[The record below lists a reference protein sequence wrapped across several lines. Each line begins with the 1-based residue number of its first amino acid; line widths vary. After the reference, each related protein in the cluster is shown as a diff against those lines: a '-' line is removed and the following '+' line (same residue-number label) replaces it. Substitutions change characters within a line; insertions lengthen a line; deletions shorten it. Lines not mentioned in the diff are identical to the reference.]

1 MKKWPGCGCHFSL
14 SLSLFLFLFFR
25 QCFTKLLDYW
35 QDWRQADVYFVLCFE
50 LGTNRNSFWQLRAAE
65 PPKLQMI
72 EKQRH
77 ARIQHSWSNTTALI
91 NWVHKEGQKL
101 KMHFVCYLTKW
112 NMGPLRNHQIA
123 LFWTETN
130 SWTSWGWAS
139 WSCSLAGTCF
149 LQLFSCHLA
158 LLYYS
163 SNTSTPLSVLD
174 TAAVHLTVLELRC
187 NLFLLSACL
196 NVSGLMVSKQV
207 FKYDGGGSRCYWVP
221 HTAFLLVAFLLP
233 SLFSTFAQIPV
244 EIWHRANNLFFCLFV
259 LFCSVLFFKRCC
271 YISFIRENFLDQDQS
286 LQFIVEETVK
296 VLKINDKPVPPSG
309 FLSDGRGC
317 SEQLLPCDKK
327 QLTRHQLM

>member
-1 MKKWPGCGCHFSL
+1 MGL
-14 SLSLFLFLFFR
+14 SLLELQFSRHLLSAAIFLSS
-25 QCFTKLLDYW
+25 C
-35 QDWRQADVYFVLCFE
+35 
-50 LGTNRNSFWQLRAAE
+50 
-65 PPKLQMI
+65 
-72 EKQRH
+72 
-77 ARIQHSWSNTTALI
+77 TALLL
-91 NWVHKEGQKL
+91 L
-101 KMHFVCYLTKW
+101 KHQHTSLC
-112 NMGPLRNHQIA
+112 LRHC
-123 LFWTETN
+123 
-130 SWTSWGWAS
+130 
-139 WSCSLAGTCF
+139 CST
-149 LQLFSCHLA
+149 
-158 LLYYS
+158 
-163 SNTSTPLSVLD
+163 
-174 TAAVHLTVLELRC
+174 LTVLELRC

-271 YISFIRENFLDQDQS
+271 YISFIRENFLDRDQS
-286 LQFIVEETVK
+286 LQFIVEETVQ

>member
-1 MKKWPGCGCHFSL
+1 MSC
-14 SLSLFLFLFFR
+14 
-25 QCFTKLLDYW
+25 
-35 QDWRQADVYFVLCFE
+35 
-50 LGTNRNSFWQLRAAE
+50 
-65 PPKLQMI
+65 
-72 EKQRH
+72 
-77 ARIQHSWSNTTALI
+77 
-91 NWVHKEGQKL
+91 
-101 KMHFVCYLTKW
+101 
-112 NMGPLRNHQIA
+112 
-123 LFWTETN
+123 
-130 SWTSWGWAS
+130 WTSWGWAS

-259 LFCSVLFFKRCC
+259 LFCSVFQKMLLH
-271 YISFIRENFLDQDQS
+271 FIYQGE
-286 LQFIVEETVK
+286 
-296 VLKINDKPVPPSG
+296 
-309 FLSDGRGC
+309 
-317 SEQLLPCDKK
+317 LLGSRSVTAVYCWGDS
-327 QLTRHQLM
+327 

>member
-1 MKKWPGCGCHFSL
+1 MWLSLFSL
-14 SLSLFLFLFFR
+14 SLFLFFR

-174 TAAVHLTVLELRC
+174 TAAVHLL
-187 NLFLLSACL
+187 
-196 NVSGLMVSKQV
+196 
-207 FKYDGGGSRCYWVP
+207 YWNS
-221 HTAFLLVAFLLP
+221 VA
-233 SLFSTFAQIPV
+233 
-244 EIWHRANNLFFCLFV
+244 
-259 LFCSVLFFKRCC
+259 
-271 YISFIRENFLDQDQS
+271 ISSSCQHVWMYL
-286 LQFIVEETVK
+286 
-296 VLKINDKPVPPSG
+296 G
-309 FLSDGRGC
+309 
-317 SEQLLPCDKK
+317 
-327 QLTRHQLM
+327 